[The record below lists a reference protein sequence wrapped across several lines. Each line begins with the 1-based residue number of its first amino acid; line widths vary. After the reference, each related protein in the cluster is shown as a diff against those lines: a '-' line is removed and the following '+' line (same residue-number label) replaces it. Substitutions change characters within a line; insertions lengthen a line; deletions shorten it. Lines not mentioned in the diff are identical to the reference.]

1 MSNKAWKCT
10 AFFCSLYDWAEF
22 NSTRRFYRYLEDVD
36 VERIPEKSCDILE
49 TALPKEWIELLDSPE
64 MLRKI
69 RKLPADYIEIIEML
83 CFENLTQRE
92 IAERMS
98 CSQQNIAKKIE
109 KIKKVLKWGC
119 KSGLREAYRVKERK
133 MLLLPPT
140 EVIIWSRCRCRLIE
154 NRITP
159 ADNEP
164 CVRAGPNV
172 RHDFDRAIC
181 WRSDGRV
188 YLLTTSVKL
197 DSPQLAIT
205 T

>member
-1 MSNKAWKCT
+1 MT
-10 AFFCSLYDWAEF
+10 QLHF
-22 NSTRRFYRYLEDVD
+22 STRRFYRYLEDVD

-49 TALPKEWIELLDSPE
+49 AALSKEWPELLDSPE
-64 MLRKI
+64 ILRRI

-83 CFENLTQRE
+83 YFENLTQRE

-119 KSGLREAYRVKERK
+119 KSGFREAYRVKERK
-133 MLLLPPT
+133 ILLLPPA

-188 YLLTTSVKL
+188 YLLTISVKL
-197 DSPQLAIT
+197 GSSQLAMIT
-205 T
+205 